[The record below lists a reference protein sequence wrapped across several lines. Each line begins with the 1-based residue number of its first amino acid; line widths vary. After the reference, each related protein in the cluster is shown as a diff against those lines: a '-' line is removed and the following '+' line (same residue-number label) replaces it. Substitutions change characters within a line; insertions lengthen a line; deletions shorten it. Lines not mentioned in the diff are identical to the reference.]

1 MAYNESDDETSIL
14 SEISELEREIADL
27 DERLYLLFSR
37 KRLINHRIADLRYIL
52 KCKHAKEQKGQ

>member
-27 DERLYLLFSR
+27 DERLYLLFTR
-37 KRLINHRIADLRYIL
+37 KRLINHRIADLQYIL
-52 KCKHAKEQKGQ
+52 KCKHAEEQKGQ